1 MVAILDTPWTHRMA
15 LRGFSAPIQ
24 SGRVHY
30 NQLISLRYRS
40 KYAKARGPATLPPPP
55 PSFSSK
61 TRHLRRVFW
70 FWKAFSVTF
79 PQESRW
85 LQCVSLDSQDALDA

>member
-40 KYAKARGPATLPPPP
+40 KYAKARGAATLPPPP
-55 PSFSSK
+55 LFLVQQNPPLTAGFVVLGSIFRHFSA
-61 TRHLRRVFW
+61 RFAPV
-70 FWKAFSVTF
+70 SV
-79 PQESRW
+79 
-85 LQCVSLDSQDALDA
+85 DA